1 MKPTQAEV
9 FDMTTDNAQ
18 AYDSSHD
25 AEDDSAVESLHAEA
39 SAASPPEPPMDTR
52 QPYNSGSEPP
62 FAGAAGTHSSG
73 AHPYRRMPE
82 KVPITAALL
91 SVVPGLGNIYNGLYA
106 RGLTFFL
113 IEFSL
118 IRIAAGIQEDENLA
132 IVVPSIIFFWLFN
145 LFDAYRQ
152 ALLIN
157 LGGNELVQNEVQ
169 RSESGGL
176 LLAGVVIT
184 VIGLVGTLDFYVGI
198 DIWRLFDH
206 WPALLLICGV
216 GMVARALFA
225 RRA

>member
-1 MKPTQAEV
+1 
-9 FDMTTDNAQ
+9 MTTDSAQ
-18 AYDSSHD
+18 TLDSTHD
-25 AEDDSAVESLHAEA
+25 LIDDSAVESPDTQPPTESQPESPMA
-39 SAASPPEPPMDTR
+39 SR
-52 QPYNSGSEPP
+52 GSYSSAPEPP
-62 FAGAAGTHSSG
+62 FAGGHASESPDGRAL
-73 AHPYRRMPE
+73 RRMPE

-132 IVVPSIIFFWLFN
+132 IVVPSIFFFWLFN

-157 LGGNELVQNEVQ
+157 LGGSELVHNEVQ
-169 RSESGGL
+169 QSENSGL
-176 LLAGVVIT
+176 LLAGVVVT
-184 VIGLVGTLDFYVGI
+184 AIGLVGGLDFYLGI

-206 WPALLLICGV
+206 WPALLLVCGV
-216 GMVARALFA
+216 AMVVRAVLA
-225 RRA
+225 RRS